1 MAWNEPGGGNNGSDK
16 DRGERDPWGGGRRNN
31 NPPDLDELVKN
42 FSDKLGKIFG
52 GGKGGKGGAGGNT
65 DGTGPGANLI
75 MVAVVIAALVWA
87 MLGIY
92 QVDAK
97 EKAVVLRFGKFQS
110 IVGDGLHWNPP
121 LIDIVTKVPV
131 TEERQYQTRGEMLTQ
146 DENIVELQ
154 LTVHYNIKNVKDYVL
169 SVKDPEFSLRN
180 ATESAL
186 RHVVGS
192 TELDEVVSTGRQQLS
207 VDIDARL
214 KTYLDNYRTGIN
226 VVKVNVLEA
235 KPPSAVKAAYD
246 DVIKAR
252 EDRERLI
259 NEAQAYANGIVPEAH
274 GRAAR
279 VTEEAEAYKA
289 KVVAEAEGETKRFLQ
304 VLGEFKKAPEV
315 TRERLYLDAIQDVLE
330 SASKIMVDVEG
341 GNNMLYLPLDKMVQ
355 QPSVVGARG
364 GSLSSLDIDDITQ
377 KVIENINIR
386 SQQSSSPR
394 RESR

>member
-1 MAWNEPGGGNNGSDK
+1 MAWNEPGGGNNGGGK
-16 DRGERDPWGGGRRNN
+16 DRGERDPWGGGNGRN
-31 NPPDLDELVKN
+31 NPPDLDDLLKN

-52 GGKGGKGGAGGNT
+52 GGKGGSGGSDGGK
-65 DGTGPGANLI
+65 GPGASLV
-75 MVAVVIAALVWA
+75 MVAVVVAALVWA

-97 EKAVVLRFGKFQS
+97 EKALVLRFGKFHS

-121 LIDIVTKVPV
+121 LIDIVTKVRV
-131 TEERQYQTRGEMLTQ
+131 TEERQYQTRGQMLTE
-146 DENIVELQ
+146 DENIVELPM
-154 LTVHYNIKNVKDYVL
+154 TVHYNIKSIKDFL
-169 SVKDPEFSLRN
+169 LLVKDPEISLRH

-192 TELDEVVSTGRQQLS
+192 TGFDEVVSTGRQQLS
-207 VDIDARL
+207 VDVSERL
-214 KTYLDNYRTGIN
+214 QTYLDSYGAGIH
-226 VVKVNVLEA
+226 VVKVNILEA

-252 EDRERLI
+252 EDRERLV
-259 NEAQAYANGIVPEAH
+259 NEAEAYANGIIPEAH

-279 VTEEAEAYKA
+279 VIEEANAYKA
-289 KVVAEAEGETKRFLQ
+289 QVVAEAQGEAQRFTQ
-304 VLGEFKKAPEV
+304 VLGEYKKAPEV

-330 SASKIMVDVEG
+330 STSKIMVDVEG

-355 QPSVVGARG
+355 QSSVVGPRG
-364 GSLSSLDIDDITQ
+364 GSLSSRDIDSITQ

>member
-1 MAWNEPGGGNNGSDK
+1 MAWNEPGGGNNGGGK
-16 DRGERDPWGGGRRNN
+16 DRGERDPWGGGNGRN
-31 NPPDLDELVKN
+31 NPPDLDELLKS
-42 FSDKLGKIFG
+42 FSDKLGGIFG
-52 GGKGGKGGAGGNT
+52 GGKGDAGGS
-65 DGTGPGANLI
+65 DGGKGPGASLI
-75 MVAVVIAALVWA
+75 MVAAVVAALVWA

-97 EKAVVLRFGKFQS
+97 EKALVLRFGKFHS

-121 LIDIVTKVPV
+121 LIDIVTKIRV
-131 TEERQYQTRGEMLTQ
+131 TEERQYQTRGEMLTE
-146 DENIVELQ
+146 DENIVELPM
-154 LTVHYNIKNVKDYVL
+154 TVHYNIKSIKDFVL
-169 SVKDPEFSLRN
+169 LVRDPEISLRH

-192 TELDEVVSTGRQQLS
+192 TSFDEVVSTGRQQLS
-207 VDIDARL
+207 IDIRIRL
-214 KTYLDNYRTGIN
+214 QDYLDNYHAGIHI
-226 VVKVNVLEA
+226 VKVNILEA

-259 NEAQAYANGIVPEAH
+259 NEAEAYANGIIPEAQ

-279 VTEEAEAYKA
+279 VIEEANAYKA
-289 KVVAEAEGETKRFLQ
+289 KVVAEAQGEAQRFTQ
-304 VLGEFKKAPEV
+304 ILGEYQKAPGV

-341 GNNMLYLPLDKMVQ
+341 GNNMLYLPLDKIVQ
-355 QPSVVGARG
+355 QSSVAGVKNA
-364 GSLSSLDIDDITQ
+364 SLSSRDIDNITQ

-394 RESR
+394 RELR